1 MLPKESWAA
10 VLERSL
16 VRTTAK
22 NVLEVVLEKDFC
34 GSYTVS
40 QEECAKLLLKLG
52 LDMRNASPIEAI
64 QICPSG
70 RGVLYIRLKDN
81 VDLNKYCRY
90 DVINV
95 TKSGIR
101 AIMVKPAGRREVV
114 VNVRGIHPSTKV

>member
-1 MLPKESWAA
+1 
-10 VLERSL
+10 
-16 VRTTAK
+16 
-22 NVLEVVLEKDFC
+22 
-34 GSYTVS
+34 
-40 QEECAKLLLKLG
+40 
-52 LDMRNASPIEAI
+52 MRNASPIEAI
-64 QICPSG
+64 QICSGG

-114 VNVRGIHPSTKV
+114 VNVRGIHPSTKDDIVFEYLEKFGKIVTKKVIYGTFPEGPLQGITRYKKW